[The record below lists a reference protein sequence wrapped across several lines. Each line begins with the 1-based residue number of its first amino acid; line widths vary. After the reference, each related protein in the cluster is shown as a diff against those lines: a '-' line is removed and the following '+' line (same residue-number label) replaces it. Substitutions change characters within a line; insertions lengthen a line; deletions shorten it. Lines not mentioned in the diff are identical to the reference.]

1 MAGTQHTKEYR
12 EVTRAL
18 VDLRVQRGLSQKNLA
33 ACLGKPP
40 SYVAKVELCE
50 RRLDIIE
57 FCIWLNALNSDPA
70 EFMQNHLSKLPR
82 KIPESSGS
90 EKRSRGT

>member
-1 MAGTQHTKEYR
+1 M
-12 EVTRAL
+12 TRAL
-18 VDLRVQRGLSQKNLA
+18 VELRVQRGLSQKNLA

-57 FCIWLNALNSDPA
+57 FCIWLNALNFDPA
-70 EFMQNHLSKLPR
+70 EFIQNHLPKLPR
-82 KIPESSGS
+82 KIPESSGR
-90 EKRSRGT
+90 EKGAHGA